1 MNFEMIAITAVVGL
15 LGGWLTGFVMRSGG
29 YGVVA
34 DTSLGIVGGVGGGVV
49 LWMQGI
55 MSAGSWLAMIAAA
68 FVGAFIL
75 VVVQRK
81 FWNLETAATR

>member
-1 MNFEMIAITAVVGL
+1 M
-15 LGGWLTGFVMRSGG
+15 
-29 YGVVA
+29 VA

-55 MSAGSWLAMIAAA
+55 VPAGSWLAMMAAA

-81 FWNLETAATR
+81 FWNLDTAVTR

>member
-1 MNFEMIAITAVVGL
+1 M
-15 LGGWLTGFVMRSGG
+15 
-29 YGVVA
+29 VA

-49 LWMQGI
+49 LWTQGI
-55 MSAGSWLAMIAAA
+55 VPAGSWLAMMAAA

-81 FWNLETAATR
+81 FWNLDTAVTR

>member
-1 MNFEMIAITAVVGL
+1 MSFEMIAITAVVGL
-15 LGGWLTGFVMRSGG
+15 LAGWLTGFVMKSGG
-29 YGVVA
+29 YGTAA
-34 DTSLGIVGGVGGGVV
+34 DTSLGILGGIVGGVA

-55 MSAGSWLAMIAAA
+55 VPAGSWLAMMTAA

-81 FWNLETAATR
+81 FWNLETAATG